1 MTETREVLS
10 LPPEAIRPNPYQ
22 PRRTFDPAEL
32 EALAD
37 SIRRH
42 GILQPLTVRRR
53 DGAWE
58 LVAGE
63 RRLRA
68 ARLAGLKMV
77 PCVERETD
85 DDTSALLALVENLQ
99 RQDLHYLEEAA
110 AIAEY
115 IARAGI
121 TQEEAAARLGRSP
134 SALANKLRLLRL
146 SPACR
151 EILVNTG
158 LTERHARCLLR
169 LADEEERLRAL
180 RHMAEKHLT
189 VAQAEQYVE
198 RRLQLLQATPP
209 RRRRTFIMKDVR
221 LFLNSLDRGLR
232 LVRQAGVDAQTER
245 RDTEDAILLTIR
257 IPRQPPKGS

>member
-58 LVAGE
+58 RVAGE

-169 LADEEERLRAL
+169 LTDEEERLRAL